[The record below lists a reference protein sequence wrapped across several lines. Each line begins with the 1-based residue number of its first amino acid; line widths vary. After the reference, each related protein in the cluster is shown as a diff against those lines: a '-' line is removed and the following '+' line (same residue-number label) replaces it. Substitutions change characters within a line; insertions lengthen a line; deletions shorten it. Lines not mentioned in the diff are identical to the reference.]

1 MWSWL
6 KHPSID
12 PLSVSMV
19 GVKLADRLLV
29 IGCGDAKLIAAL
41 AVKAGLTGRACAVD
55 ESEER
60 VAAAARTVM
69 REGALVETI
78 ATPYTMLPFDQSSF
92 DIVVFRDVLGTVD
105 PDRWVRAVG
114 EARRVLR
121 PGGRCLTI
129 DTVAAGGLASLIN
142 RARARS
148 EYGTPRDPLE
158 ALRIQDFVGVRIL
171 AERDGLVF
179 VEAVKANR

>member
-1 MWSWL
+1 
-6 KHPSID
+6 
-12 PLSVSMV
+12 
-19 GVKLADRLLV
+19 
-29 IGCGDAKLIAAL
+29 
-41 AVKAGLTGRACAVD
+41 
-55 ESEER
+55 
-60 VAAAARTVM
+60 M

-78 ATPYTMLPFDQSSF
+78 ASPSTMLPFDQSSF

-105 PDRWVRAVG
+105 PDRRARAAG

-142 RARARS
+142 RARTRS
-148 EYGTPRDPLE
+148 EFSSSREPLE